1 MYLKNKS
8 MDFNEFKNTLHY
20 KKYNNSKILL
30 RFLEYK
36 LKILIIDI
44 ITRFNLIKLKSKPYI
59 DLGSFK
65 DNRFINFIIF
75 ALKDDFI
82 FLYKYDDNSKK
93 LLRRIG
99 ILNFFKYTAPNN
111 KRTKQKK
118 IKLFINRKN
127 LSKNEI
133 SLNTNYFEHFY
144 NENKNMSKKFFMPYY
159 MYPRI
164 YNSFYNKIY
173 INKKPNFNFR
183 IFFSGSIFKDV
194 YNNFYWSQEPVK
206 FPNRIEVINNIIKE
220 FGEEI
225 FFINSKKDL
234 KSNEIYR
241 KKIIFCLHKNMVK
254 KTSYTLNFNENFKL
268 LRDSCFHLSC
278 PGAVMPLCHHLIEGI
293 KVGSIPIT
301 NCEKLIFPNLNSNM
315 SLQYSS
321 INELILQVKKALEM
335 KEEEIMFRREKVL
348 DYYDKYLSPKS
359 FRLKFIES
367 LKNGNNE
374 IICNDDHRSVEKMNL
389 N

>member
-1 MYLKNKS
+1 MN
-8 MDFNEFKNTLHY
+8 FNEFKNTLHY
-20 KKYNNSKILL
+20 KKYNNYKILL

-36 LKILIIDI
+36 LKIIIIDI
-44 ITRFNLIKLKSKPYI
+44 IARLNLIKLKSKPYI

-65 DNRFINFIIF
+65 DNRFINFLLY
-75 ALKDDFI
+75 ALKEDYI
-82 FLYKYDDNSKK
+82 FLYKSDKNSKK

-111 KRTKQKK
+111 KITKQKK
-118 IKLFINRKN
+118 IKLFINKKN
-127 LSKNEI
+127 LNENEI

-144 NENKNMSKKFFMPYY
+144 KKNKNMSKKFIMPYY

-164 YNSFYNKIY
+164 YNYFYNKIH

-183 IFFSGSIFKDV
+183 IFFSGSIFNDV

-220 FGEEI
+220 FGENI
-225 FFINSKKDL
+225 FFIKSKKDL
-234 KSNEIYR
+234 KSSEIYR

-254 KTSYTLNFNENFKL
+254 KTSYTLNFDENFKL
-268 LRDSCFHLSC
+268 LSESCFNLSC
-278 PGAVMPLCHHLIEGI
+278 PGAVMPLCHHLVEGI

-301 NCEKLIFPNLNSNM
+301 NCEKLIFPNLETNM

-321 INELILQVKKALEM
+321 ISELILQIKKALEM
-335 KEEEIMFRREKVL
+335 KEEEIMFRRERVL

-374 IICNDDHRSVEKMNL
+374 IICNDDHRSVKEMNL